1 MWLTSCGLRSLN
13 LAVPRSMKT
22 ASPWTRGDFRRGLGE
37 PPLKAVFMLPG
48 GASVSSSFSS
58 SVFWEGTSEDEHDDE
73 DDF

>member
-1 MWLTSCGLRSLN
+1 MAYIVRSAIFEFSGATVDEN
-13 LAVPRSMKT
+13 SVP
-22 ASPWTRGDFRRGLGE
+22 PWTRGDFRKGLGE